1 MSGVETGGQTR
12 PSGLKIR
19 LPGTAIS
26 EAETGAKN
34 RPWRPR
40 MCTETGKGQ
49 NEIGEIA
56 RKSGL
61 ILINGRLRGLQGL
74 GGGRTRAR
82 TWDPMIKS
90 LMLTQIFQ

>member
-1 MSGVETGGQTR
+1 MS
-12 PSGLKIR
+12 
-19 LPGTAIS
+19 
-26 EAETGAKN
+26 
-34 RPWRPR
+34 
-40 MCTETGKGQ
+40 TETGKGQ

-90 LMLTQIFQ
+90 LSFYQYYLILNCKRLRF